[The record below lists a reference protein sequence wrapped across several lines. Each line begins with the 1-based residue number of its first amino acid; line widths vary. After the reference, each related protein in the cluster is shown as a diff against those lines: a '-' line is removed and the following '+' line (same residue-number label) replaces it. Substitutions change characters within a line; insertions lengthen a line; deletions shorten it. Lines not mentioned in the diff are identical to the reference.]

1 MSQTGNISRE
11 RLRSLVERI
20 EQLEEE
26 KKALTE
32 DIREVYIEAKSAG
45 FEVSIMRQLIKLRKM
60 SDNDRGE
67 MEATLSIYK
76 EALEM

>member
-32 DIREVYIEAKSAG
+32 DIREVYIEAKSTG
-45 FEVSIMRQLIKLRKM
+45 FEVNIMRQLIKLRKM

-76 EALEM
+76 DALEM

>member
-45 FEVSIMRQLIKLRKM
+45 FEVNILRQLIKLRKM

-76 EALEM
+76 DALEM

>member
-45 FEVSIMRQLIKLRKM
+45 FEVNILRQLIKLRKM

-67 MEATLSIYK
+67 METTLSIYK
-76 EALEM
+76 DALEM

>member
-45 FEVSIMRQLIKLRKM
+45 FEVNIMRQLIKLRKM

-76 EALEM
+76 DALEM

>member
-45 FEVSIMRQLIKLRKM
+45 FQVNILRQLIKLRKM

-76 EALEM
+76 DALEM

>member
-26 KKALTE
+26 KTALTE

-45 FEVSIMRQLIKLRKM
+45 FEVNILRQLIKLRKM

-76 EALEM
+76 DALEM